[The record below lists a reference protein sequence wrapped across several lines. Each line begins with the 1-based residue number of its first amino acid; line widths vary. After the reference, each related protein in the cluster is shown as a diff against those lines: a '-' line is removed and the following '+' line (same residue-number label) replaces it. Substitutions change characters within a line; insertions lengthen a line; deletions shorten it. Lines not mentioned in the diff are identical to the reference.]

1 MNELKQ
7 LEAQRDDEI
16 EIDLGEIFHLLL
28 NKLWV
33 IILCFIVGGVIAF
46 SGTKLFLTPKYSA
59 SSMIYILTKTTSVTS
74 LADIQMG
81 SQLTAD
87 FEIFAT
93 SRPVI
98 EEVIEKLKLK
108 YSYDELV
115 AMIQTDN
122 QTDTRILRF
131 TVIDE
136 NAKEAKAIAN
146 ELAEVTAE
154 RVAYV
159 MSSDK
164 PKIVE
169 EAVVPKKAS
178 SPNTMKNTIIGALAV
193 AFLAIGIIVIKYL
206 VNDTVQNAYWR
217 AANYLSAGQLYLLD
231 NPLLKKPLTMDQIKK
246 KIVGHWGTVPGQN
259 FIYVHCNRV
268 IKRYDLDM
276 ILLSG
281 PGHGGNFLIANT
293 YLEGSYSEVYPNI
306 SQDEE
311 GMKKMFKQFSFPCGV
326 PSHCAPETPGSINEG
341 GELGYSIAHG
351 FGAVLDNPDL
361 IATVVVGDGEAE
373 TGPLAT
379 SWQSN
384 KFLNPI
390 TDGAVLPILHLN
402 GYKISNPTIFS
413 RISHEEVENFF
424 KGCGWKPYF
433 VEGDDPMTMHRKM
446 AETMDACIEEIK
458 AIQKN
463 ARENNDPTRP
473 FWPMIV
479 LRTPKGWTGPK
490 VVDGLQIEGS
500 FRAHQVPLSMESP
513 EHLDL
518 LKEWLESYHAE
529 ELFDEKGRLIPEL
542 AELAPKGDARLG
554 ANPHANGG
562 LLLKDLRLPDFR
574 SYGIEVEPGKTKAQ
588 DMIELGGYIRDIFKL
603 NEDSKNFR
611 IFGPDESMSN
621 RLYKVFEEQK
631 RDWQADLLDTDDCLA
646 RDGRIMD
653 GMLSEHMC
661 EGWLEGYL
669 LTGRHGF
676 FASYEAFI
684 RIVDSMAAQHA
695 KWLKVCN
702 QLSWRQPIASLNFI
716 LTSNVWQQDHNGFTH
731 QDPGFLDHIAN
742 KKADVVRMYLPPDTN
757 CLLSCFDHC
766 IKSKNYVNAIVASKH
781 PSCQW
786 LTMEQAVKHCTQ
798 GIGIWEW
805 ASNDCGEEPDV
816 VMACCGDTPTLE
828 VMAAVTILR
837 DEMPELKIR
846 VVNVVD
852 LFKLESDHKHP
863 HGLSDAEYDAI
874 FTKDKPVIFAFHG
887 YPTLIHELTYERH
900 NHNISVH
907 GYQEEGT
914 ITTPFD
920 MRVQNQIDRFNLV
933 KDAIM
938 HLPQLGNKGSFLI
951 QKMNDKLVEHKQYI
965 AEYGQDL
972 EEIRNWEWHK

>member
-1 MNELKQ
+1 MSENTCLEKQ
-7 LEAQRDDEI
+7 PLCQEMLDK
-16 EIDLGEIFHLLL
+16 ID
-28 NKLWV
+28 
-33 IILCFIVGGVIAF
+33 
-46 SGTKLFLTPKYSA
+46 
-59 SSMIYILTKTTSVTS
+59 
-74 LADIQMG
+74 
-81 SQLTAD
+81 
-87 FEIFAT
+87 
-93 SRPVI
+93 
-98 EEVIEKLKLK
+98 
-108 YSYDELV
+108 
-115 AMIQTDN
+115 
-122 QTDTRILRF
+122 
-131 TVIDE
+131 
-136 NAKEAKAIAN
+136 
-146 ELAEVTAE
+146 
-154 RVAYV
+154 
-159 MSSDK
+159 
-164 PKIVE
+164 
-169 EAVVPKKAS
+169 
-178 SPNTMKNTIIGALAV
+178 
-193 AFLAIGIIVIKYL
+193 
-206 VNDTVQNAYWR
+206 AYWR

-259 FIYVHCNRV
+259 FVYVHCNRV

-281 PGHGGNFLIANT
+281 PGHGGNFMIANT
-293 YLEGSYSEVYPNI
+293 YLEGTYSEIYPNI

-311 GMKKMFKQFSFPCGV
+311 GMQKLFKQFSFPCGV

-341 GELGYSIAHG
+341 GELGYSIAHA
-351 FGAVLDNPDL
+351 FGAVFDNPDL
-361 IATVVVGDGEAE
+361 IATVIVGDGEAE

-390 TDGAVLPILHLN
+390 TDGAVLPVLNMN
-402 GYKISNPTIFS
+402 GYKISNPTVFS
-413 RISHEEVENFF
+413 RIPHEELESYFV
-424 KGCGWKPYF
+424 GCGWEPIF
-433 VEGDDPMTMHRKM
+433 VEGDDPMTMHKLM
-446 AETMDACIEEIK
+446 AEAMDTAIEKIK
-458 AIQKN
+458 AIQDH
-463 ARENNDPTRP
+463 ARKNNDPERP
-473 FWPMIV
+473 KWPMIV

-490 VVDGLQIEGS
+490 VVDGQQIEGS
-500 FRAHQVPLSMESP
+500 FRAHQVPISMENP
-513 EHLDL
+513 KEHLPL
-518 LKEWLESYHAE
+518 LQKWLESYRPQ
-529 ELFDEKGRLIPEL
+529 ELFDENGRLIPEL
-542 AELAPKGDARLG
+542 AELAPKGNARLG

-574 SYGIEVEPGKTKAQ
+574 SYGIEVDHGKTKAQ
-588 DMIELGGYIRDIFKL
+588 DMIELGGYIRDIFNL
-603 NEDSKNFR
+603 NKDSKNFR

-621 RLYKVFEEQK
+621 RLYKVFEAEN
-631 RDWQADLLDTDDCLA
+631 RDWNAELLPSDDCLA
-646 RDGRIMD
+646 RGGRIMD

-684 RIVDSMAAQHA
+684 RVVDSMAAQHA

-702 QLSWRQPIASLNFI
+702 QLTWRRPIASLNFI

-781 PSCQW
+781 PSYQW
-786 LTMEQAVKHCTQ
+786 LTMDQAVKHCTQ
-798 GIGIWEW
+798 GVGIWEW
-805 ASNDCGEEPDV
+805 ASNDNGEEPDI

-828 VMAAVTILR
+828 TMAAVTILR
-837 DEMPELKIR
+837 DEFPELKIR

-852 LFKLESDHKHP
+852 LFKLESNHKHP
-863 HGLSDAEYDAI
+863 HGLSDAEYNAL
-874 FTKDKPVIFAFHG
+874 FTTDKPVIFAFHG
-887 YPTLIHELTYERH
+887 YPTLIHELTYRRD
-900 NHNISVH
+900 NQNMSVH

-920 MRVQNQIDRFNLV
+920 MRVQNEIDRFNLV

-938 HLPQLGNKGSFLI
+938 HLPKLGNRGAYLI

-972 EEIRNWEWHK
+972 EEIRDWEWHTPENK

>member
-1 MNELKQ
+1 MSESTTCLEKQ
-7 LEAQRDDEI
+7 PI
-16 EIDLGEIFHLLL
+16 
-28 NKLWV
+28 
-33 IILCFIVGGVIAF
+33 
-46 SGTKLFLTPKYSA
+46 S
-59 SSMIYILTKTTSVTS
+59 
-74 LADIQMG
+74 
-81 SQLTAD
+81 
-87 FEIFAT
+87 
-93 SRPVI
+93 
-98 EEVIEKLKLK
+98 
-108 YSYDELV
+108 DELLEK
-115 AMIQTDN
+115 M
-122 QTDTRILRF
+122 
-131 TVIDE
+131 
-136 NAKEAKAIAN
+136 
-146 ELAEVTAE
+146 
-154 RVAYV
+154 
-159 MSSDK
+159 
-164 PKIVE
+164 
-169 EAVVPKKAS
+169 
-178 SPNTMKNTIIGALAV
+178 
-193 AFLAIGIIVIKYL
+193 
-206 VNDTVQNAYWR
+206 NAYWR

-231 NPLLKKPLTMDQIKK
+231 NPLLREPLTMDHIKK

-259 FIYVHCNRV
+259 FVWTHCNRV

-276 ILLSG
+276 IYISG
-281 PGHGGNFLIANT
+281 PGHGGNFQIANT

-306 SQDEE
+306 SQDTE
-311 GMKKMFKQFSFPCGV
+311 GMRKMFKQFSFPCGV

-341 GELGYSIAHG
+341 GELGYSIAHA
-351 FGAVLDNPDL
+351 FGAVFDNPDL
-361 IATVVVGDGEAE
+361 IAVAVVGDGESE

-379 SWQSN
+379 SWHSN
-384 KFLNPI
+384 KFLNPVS
-390 TDGAVLPILHLN
+390 DGAVLPILHLN
-402 GYKISNPTIFS
+402 GYKISNPTLFS
-413 RISHEEVENFF
+413 RISHEEVEAFF

-446 AETMDACIEEIK
+446 AETMDIVIEEIK

-463 ARENNDPTRP
+463 ARENNNPERP
-473 FWPMIV
+473 VWPMIV

-490 VVDGLQIEGS
+490 VVDGQQIEGS
-500 FRAHQVPLSMESP
+500 FRAHQVPITMEKP
-513 EHLDL
+513 EHLEQ
-518 LKEWLESYHAE
+518 LKEWMESYHPE
-529 ELFDEKGRLIPEL
+529 ELFDENGRLKPEI
-542 AELAPKGDARLG
+542 AELTPKGNARMG

-574 SYGIEVEPGKTKAQ
+574 DYGIEVEAGKTKAQ
-588 DMIELGGYIRDIFKL
+588 DMIELGGYVRDIFRL
-603 NEDSKNFR
+603 NEESKNFR

-621 RLYKVFEEQK
+621 RLYRAFEATD
-631 RDWQADLLDTDDCLA
+631 RDWNAELLPTDDCLA

-781 PSCQW
+781 PSIQW

-798 GIGIWEW
+798 GISIWDW
-805 ASNDCGEEPDV
+805 ASNDAGEEPDV
-816 VMACCGDTPTLE
+816 VLAACGDTPTLE
-828 VMAAVTILR
+828 IMAAVTILR
-837 DEMPELKIR
+837 EEMPQLKIR
-846 VVNVVD
+846 VINVVD
-852 LFKLESDHKHP
+852 LFKLESDSKHP
-863 HGLSDAEYDAI
+863 HGLSDREYDAL
-874 FTKDKPVIFAFHG
+874 FTKDKPIIFAFHG

-900 NHNISVH
+900 NRNLSVH
-907 GYQEEGT
+907 GYLEEGT

-920 MRVQNQIDRFNLV
+920 MRVQNKIDRFNLV
-933 KDAIM
+933 KDTIM
-938 HLPQLGNKGSFLI
+938 HLPQLGNKGAHLI
-951 QKMNDKLVEHKQYI
+951 QKMNDKLIEHKQYI

-972 EEIRNWEWHK
+972 EEVRNWEWHVPEK

>member
-1 MNELKQ
+1 MSENTCLEKQ
-7 LEAQRDDEI
+7 PLCQEMLDK
-16 EIDLGEIFHLLL
+16 ID
-28 NKLWV
+28 
-33 IILCFIVGGVIAF
+33 
-46 SGTKLFLTPKYSA
+46 
-59 SSMIYILTKTTSVTS
+59 
-74 LADIQMG
+74 
-81 SQLTAD
+81 
-87 FEIFAT
+87 
-93 SRPVI
+93 
-98 EEVIEKLKLK
+98 
-108 YSYDELV
+108 
-115 AMIQTDN
+115 
-122 QTDTRILRF
+122 
-131 TVIDE
+131 
-136 NAKEAKAIAN
+136 
-146 ELAEVTAE
+146 
-154 RVAYV
+154 
-159 MSSDK
+159 
-164 PKIVE
+164 
-169 EAVVPKKAS
+169 
-178 SPNTMKNTIIGALAV
+178 
-193 AFLAIGIIVIKYL
+193 
-206 VNDTVQNAYWR
+206 AYWR

-231 NPLLKKPLTMDQIKK
+231 NPLLKEPLTMDHIKK

-281 PGHGGNFLIANT
+281 PGHGGNFMIANT
-293 YLEGSYSEVYPNI
+293 YLEGTYSEIYPNI

-311 GMKKMFKQFSFPCGV
+311 GMQKLFKQFSFPCGV

-341 GELGYSIAHG
+341 GELGYSIAHA
-351 FGAVLDNPDL
+351 FGAVFDNPDL
-361 IATVVVGDGEAE
+361 IATVIVGDGEAE

-390 TDGAVLPILHLN
+390 TDGAVLPVLNLN
-402 GYKISNPTIFS
+402 GYKISNPTVFS
-413 RISHEEVENFF
+413 RIPHEELESYFV
-424 KGCGWKPYF
+424 GCGWEPIF
-433 VEGDDPMTMHRKM
+433 VEGDDPMTMHKLM
-446 AETMDACIEEIK
+446 AEAMDTAIEKIK
-458 AIQKN
+458 AIQDH
-463 ARENNDPTRP
+463 ARKNNDPERP
-473 FWPMIV
+473 KWPMIV

-490 VVDGLQIEGS
+490 VVDGQQIEGS
-500 FRAHQVPLSMESP
+500 FRAHQVPISMENP
-513 EHLDL
+513 KEHLPL
-518 LKEWLESYHAE
+518 LQKWLESYRPQ
-529 ELFDEKGRLIPEL
+529 ELFDENGRLIPEL
-542 AELAPKGDARLG
+542 AELAPKGNARLG

-574 SYGIEVEPGKTKAQ
+574 SYGIEVDHGKTKAQ
-588 DMIELGGYIRDIFKL
+588 DMIELGGYIRDIFNL
-603 NEDSKNFR
+603 NKDSKNFR

-621 RLYKVFEEQK
+621 RLYKVFEAEN
-631 RDWQADLLDTDDCLA
+631 RDWNAELLPSDDCLA
-646 RDGRIMD
+646 RGGRIMD

-684 RIVDSMAAQHA
+684 RVVDSMAAQHA

-702 QLSWRQPIASLNFI
+702 QLTWRRPIASLNFI

-781 PSCQW
+781 PSYQW
-786 LTMEQAVKHCTQ
+786 LTMDQAVKHCTQ
-798 GIGIWEW
+798 GVGIWEW
-805 ASNDCGEEPDV
+805 ASNDNGEEPDI

-828 VMAAVTILR
+828 TMAAVTILR
-837 DEMPELKIR
+837 DEFPELKIR

-852 LFKLESDHKHP
+852 LFKLESNHKHP
-863 HGLSDAEYDAI
+863 HGLSDAEYNAL
-874 FTKDKPVIFAFHG
+874 FTTDKPVIFAFHG
-887 YPTLIHELTYERH
+887 YPTLIHELTYRRD
-900 NHNISVH
+900 NQNMSVH

-920 MRVQNQIDRFNLV
+920 MRVQNEIDRFNLV

-938 HLPQLGNKGSFLI
+938 HLPKLGNRGAYLI

-972 EEIRNWEWHK
+972 EEIRDWEWHTPENK

>member
-1 MNELKQ
+1 MSENTCLEKQ
-7 LEAQRDDEI
+7 PLCQEMLDK
-16 EIDLGEIFHLLL
+16 ID
-28 NKLWV
+28 
-33 IILCFIVGGVIAF
+33 
-46 SGTKLFLTPKYSA
+46 
-59 SSMIYILTKTTSVTS
+59 
-74 LADIQMG
+74 
-81 SQLTAD
+81 
-87 FEIFAT
+87 
-93 SRPVI
+93 
-98 EEVIEKLKLK
+98 
-108 YSYDELV
+108 
-115 AMIQTDN
+115 
-122 QTDTRILRF
+122 
-131 TVIDE
+131 
-136 NAKEAKAIAN
+136 
-146 ELAEVTAE
+146 
-154 RVAYV
+154 
-159 MSSDK
+159 
-164 PKIVE
+164 
-169 EAVVPKKAS
+169 
-178 SPNTMKNTIIGALAV
+178 
-193 AFLAIGIIVIKYL
+193 
-206 VNDTVQNAYWR
+206 AYWR

-231 NPLLKKPLTMDQIKK
+231 NPLLKEPLTMDQIKK

-259 FIYVHCNRV
+259 FVYVHCNRV

-281 PGHGGNFLIANT
+281 PGHGGNFMIANT
-293 YLEGSYSEVYPNI
+293 YLEGTYSEIYPNI

-311 GMKKMFKQFSFPCGV
+311 GMQKLFKQFSFPCGV

-341 GELGYSIAHG
+341 GELGYSIAHA
-351 FGAVLDNPDL
+351 FGAVFDNPDL
-361 IATVVVGDGEAE
+361 IATVIVGDGEAE

-390 TDGAVLPILHLN
+390 TDGAVLPVLNMN
-402 GYKISNPTIFS
+402 GYKISNPTVFS
-413 RISHEEVENFF
+413 RIPHEELESFF
-424 KGCGWKPYF
+424 VGCGWEPIF

-446 AETMDACIEEIK
+446 AEAMDTAIEKIK
-458 AIQKN
+458 AIQDH
-463 ARENNDPTRP
+463 ARKNNDPERP
-473 FWPMIV
+473 KWPMIV

-490 VVDGLQIEGS
+490 VVDGQQIEGS
-500 FRAHQVPLSMESP
+500 FRAHQVPITMENP
-513 EHLDL
+513 KEHLPL
-518 LKEWLESYHAE
+518 LQKWLESYRPQ
-529 ELFDEKGRLIPEL
+529 ELFDENGRLIPEL
-542 AELAPKGDARLG
+542 AELAPKGNARLG

-574 SYGIEVEPGKTKAQ
+574 SYGIEVDHGKTKAQ
-588 DMIELGGYIRDIFKL
+588 DMIELGGYIRDIFNL
-603 NEDSKNFR
+603 NKDSKNFR

-621 RLYKVFEEQK
+621 RLYKVFEAEN
-631 RDWQADLLDTDDCLA
+631 RDWNAELLPSDDCLA
-646 RDGRIMD
+646 RGGRIMD

-684 RIVDSMAAQHA
+684 RVVDSMAAQHA

-702 QLSWRQPIASLNFI
+702 QLTWRRPIASLNFI

-781 PSCQW
+781 PSYQW
-786 LTMEQAVKHCTQ
+786 LTMDQAVKHCTQ
-798 GIGIWEW
+798 GVGIWEW
-805 ASNDCGEEPDV
+805 ASNDNGEEPDI

-828 VMAAVTILR
+828 TMAAVTILR
-837 DEMPELKIR
+837 DEFPELKIR

-852 LFKLESDHKHP
+852 LFKLESNHKHP
-863 HGLSDAEYDAI
+863 HGLSDAEYNAL
-874 FTKDKPVIFAFHG
+874 FTTDKPVIFAFHG
-887 YPTLIHELTYERH
+887 YPTLIHELTYRRD
-900 NHNISVH
+900 NQNMSVH

-920 MRVQNQIDRFNLV
+920 MRVQNEIDRFNLV

-938 HLPQLGNKGSFLI
+938 HLPKLGNRGAYLI

-972 EEIRNWEWHK
+972 EEIRDWEWHTPENK